1 MTTPFGALE
10 LDTRWTERS
19 GTEGDVRL
27 RFDQEGTP
35 IEFSARRCADGRLR
49 NAYPVSAHDVEL
61 DVLNGAAP
69 QQIVRALAVLTQAIL
84 SSDHSCRRVVFA
96 AAADDHA
103 LVAAAQAAGF
113 RYVLDVDVPG
123 AELSLLV
130 AEPRWLTDF
139 DNDRVPGA

>member
-1 MTTPFGALE
+1 VKKPFSALK
-10 LDTRWTERS
+10 LDTQWTECS
-19 GTEGDVRL
+19 GTEGDVQL

-49 NAYPVSAHDVEL
+49 NAYPVSAHDVVL
-61 DVLNGAAP
+61 DVLNGAAA
-69 QQIVRALAVLTQAIL
+69 QQIMHPLAVLTQAIL
-84 SSDHSCRRVVFA
+84 NSDNSCRRVVFA
-96 AAADDHA
+96 APADDHA

-130 AEPRWLTDF
+130 AEPRWVTDF

>member
-1 MTTPFGALE
+1 MKPFGALKLE
-10 LDTRWTERS
+10 TQWTERS
-19 GTEGDVRL
+19 GMEGDVRL

-35 IEFSARRCADGRLR
+35 IEFSARCCADGRLR

-69 QQIVRALAVLTQAIL
+69 QQIMRPLAVLTQAIL
-84 SSDHSCRRVVFA
+84 NSDDSCRRVVFA
-96 AAADDHA
+96 APADDHA

-130 AEPRWLTDF
+130 AEPRWVTEF

>member
-1 MTTPFGALE
+1 MKKPFGALK
-10 LDTRWTERS
+10 LDTQWTERS
-19 GTEGDVRL
+19 GTERDVQL

>member
-84 SSDHSCRRVVFA
+84 SSDHSCRRVVFRCGRRRPRPGCRRTGCGLSIRA
-96 AAADDHA
+96 RCRC
-103 LVAAAQAAGF
+103 AGS
-113 RYVLDVDVPG
+113 RIELACRG
-123 AELSLLV
+123 AEMGH
-130 AEPRWLTDF
+130 RF
-139 DNDRVPGA
+139 RQ

>member
-1 MTTPFGALE
+1 MKKPFSAPK
-10 LDTRWTERS
+10 LDTQWKERS

-69 QQIVRALAVLTQAIL
+69 QQIMHPLAVLTQAIL
-84 SSDHSCRRVVFA
+84 NSDDSCRRVVFA
-96 AAADDHA
+96 APADDHA

-113 RYVLDVDVPG
+113 RFVLDVDVPG

-130 AEPRWLTDF
+130 AEPRWVTKLD
-139 DNDRVPGA
+139 DDRVPGA

>member
-1 MTTPFGALE
+1 MKSFGDLK
-10 LDTRWTERS
+10 LDTRWTERN

-35 IEFSARRCADGRLR
+35 VEFSARRCADGRLR

-61 DVLNGAAP
+61 DVLNGAVP
-69 QQIVRALAVLTQAIL
+69 QQIMRPLAVLTQAIL
-84 SSDHSCRRVVFA
+84 NSDDSCRRVVFA
-96 AAADDHA
+96 APADDHA

>member
-1 MTTPFGALE
+1 MKPFGALK
-10 LDTRWTERS
+10 LDTQWTERS
-19 GTEGDVRL
+19 GMEGDVRL

-61 DVLNGAAP
+61 DALNGAAP
-69 QQIVRALAVLTQAIL
+69 QQIMRPLAVLTQAIL
-84 SSDHSCRRVVFA
+84 NFDDSCRRVVFA

-103 LVAAAQAAGF
+103 LIAAAEAAGF

-130 AEPRWLTDF
+130 AEPRWVTES

>member
-19 GTEGDVRL
+19 GTEGDVQL

-35 IEFSARRCADGRLR
+35 IEFSTRRCAHGRLR

>member
-1 MTTPFGALE
+1 MKPFGALK
-10 LDTRWTERS
+10 LDTLWTERS

-27 RFDQEGTP
+27 QFDQEGTP

>member
-27 RFDQEGTP
+27 QFDQEGTP

>member
-1 MTTPFGALE
+1 MTKPFGALK

-27 RFDQEGTP
+27 RFDKEGTP

-49 NAYPVSAHDVEL
+49 NAYPISAHDVEL

-69 QQIVRALAVLTQAIL
+69 QQIMRPLAVLTQAIL
-84 SSDHSCRRVVFA
+84 NSDDSCRRVVFA
-96 AAADDHA
+96 APAEDHA

-130 AEPRWLTDF
+130 AEPRWVTEF
-139 DNDRVPGA
+139 DDDRVPGA